1 MYDAR
6 PDSTTPKA
14 KRTYSVVVEGVGQVF
29 ASDSLYN
36 AVKEMKARGIMANV
50 VAGGRFVA
58 YIDAAGKARPCPGAP
73 AYIVAELA

>member
-1 MYDAR
+1 MYDTR

-36 AVKEMKARGIMANV
+36 AIKEMKSRGSNANLV
-50 VAGGRFVA
+50 HNRKFVA
-58 YIDAAGKARPCPGAP
+58 FINHEGKATATNYATDLIRVC
-73 AYIVAELA
+73 L